1 MLGLLRMHGPSSIRI
16 QRLRR
21 DKIFLSQKIIR
32 NNAKTYLYQQGSI
45 EDTRSSLLSI
55 FPKKLI
61 WITQTL
67 QGAHEQVEAP
77 KYYFQVSH
85 PTKKF
90 PTYVSLM
97 SYLIDTYFYFFY
109 KENVDQVWQ
118 GSMIEEHEFILNN
131 DVWEVSP
138 RYVEKSM
145 IDFRRLF
152 KVKHMAIGN
161 MEKYKDKYM
170 VR

>member
-1 MLGLLRMHGPSSIRI
+1 MHGPLSLRI

-21 DKIFLSQKIIR
+21 EKRFLSQKLIR
-32 NNAKTYLYQQGSI
+32 KNTKTYSDQQGSTKG
-45 EDTRSSLLSI
+45 TRASLLSSS
-55 FPKKLI
+55 PKKI
-61 WITQTL
+61 ICFTQTL

-90 PTYVSLM
+90 PTYVALM

-118 GSMIEEHEFILNN
+118 GSTTEDPDFILNN
-131 DVWEVSP
+131 DV
-138 RYVEKSM
+138 
-145 IDFRRLF
+145 
-152 KVKHMAIGN
+152 
-161 MEKYKDKYM
+161 
-170 VR
+170 